1 MKIAI
6 LTREAES
13 FSTSRLVSVGRARG
27 HDVQTYDTLRFSL
40 GVESRAPQVFY
51 RAEPLNGIHA
61 VIPRIGASV
70 TFYGTAVVRQFEQMG
85 VFTLNP
91 ANAISASRDKLRAM
105 QVLSKHDVGLPATM
119 FVRDQRSVLPA
130 IERLGGAPVVIKLL
144 EGTQGIGVILAESI
158 EVAQAVVE
166 TLQWAKQNVLIQ
178 RFVAESRGRDV
189 RAFVV
194 GGRVVAAMQ
203 RRARGKEFRSNLHR
217 GALAEPVTLTP
228 EYERTAVR
236 ASQIMGLRVAGV
248 DMLESEQGPLV
259 LEVNSSPGLEGI
271 ETATGVDVASAIYQH
286 IEDEAVFL
294 ELDVRQRL
302 TLEQGYGVAEVLVP
316 RGGKLEGLTVA
327 SSPLVDRDVRILQ
340 IQRGSTVLPNP
351 HPDTPL
357 EAGDVLL
364 CYGLLRSM
372 KPFLVRPGHAHE
384 TAG

>member
-6 LTREAES
+6 LSREADS
-13 FSTSRLVSVGRARG
+13 YSTTRLCDVGRARG
-27 HDVQTYDTLRFSL
+27 HDVTVYDTLRFSL
-40 GVESRAPQVFY
+40 SVESGAPQIFY
-51 RAEPLNGIHA
+51 RAEPLEGIHA

-91 ANAISASRDKLRAM
+91 ASAISGSRDKLRAM
-105 QVLSKHDVGLPATM
+105 QVLSRHDVGLPATT

-189 RAFVV
+189 RAIVV
-194 GGRVVAAMQ
+194 AGRVVAAMR
-203 RRARGKEFRSNLHR
+203 RRAKGREFRSNLHR
-217 GALAEPVTLTP
+217 GALAEPVSLSP

-236 ASQIMGLRVAGV
+236 ATQIMGLRVAGV
-248 DMLESEQGPLV
+248 DMLESESGPQV

-271 ETATGVDVASAIYQH
+271 ETATGVDVASAIFQH
-286 IEDEAVFL
+286 IEDEVVFP

-302 TLEQGYGVAEVLVP
+302 TLEQGYGVAEVAVP
-316 RGGKLEGLTVA
+316 RGSKLEGLTVA

-340 IQRGSTVLPNP
+340 IQRGRIVLPNP

-372 KPFLVRPGHAHE
+372 KPFLVRPGHVE
-384 TAG
+384 VSG

>member
-1 MKIAI
+1 VKIAI
-6 LTREAES
+6 LSREHDS
-13 FSTSRLVSVGRARG
+13 YSTKRLVDVGRARG
-27 HDVQTYDTLRFSL
+27 HDVEVYDTMRFSL
-40 GVESRAPQVFY
+40 SVDTGAPHIFY
-51 RAEPLNGIHA
+51 RAAPFDPVEA

-70 TFYGTAVVRQFEQMG
+70 TFFGTAVVRQFEQMG

-105 QVLSKHDVGLPATM
+105 QVLSSHDVGLPATT

-178 RFVAESRGRDV
+178 RFVTESRGRDV
-189 RAFVV
+189 RAVVV
-194 GGRVVAAMQ
+194 GGRVVAAM
-203 RRARGKEFRSNLHR
+203 RRRSKGREFRSNLHR
-217 GALAEPVTLTP
+217 GGFAEPLTLSP
-228 EYERTAVR
+228 DYERTAVR
-236 ASQIMGLRVAGV
+236 AAQIMGLRVAGV
-248 DMLESEQGPLV
+248 DMLESTNGPMV

-271 ETATGVDVASAIYQH
+271 ETTTGYDVASAILQH
-286 IEDEAVFL
+286 IEDEVVFP

-302 TLEQGYGVAEVLVP
+302 TLGKGFGVAEVSVS
-316 RGGKLEGLTVA
+316 RGSKLEGATVA
-327 SSPLVDRDVRILQ
+327 NSPLVDRDVRVLQ
-340 IQRGSTVLPNP
+340 IQRASTVLPNP
-351 HPDTPL
+351 HADTHF

-372 KPFLVRPGHAHE
+372 KPFLSMPKRRAEPMP
-384 TAG
+384 

>member
-1 MKIAI
+1 VKIAI
-6 LTREAES
+6 LSREHDS
-13 FSTSRLVSVGRARG
+13 YSTKRLVDVGRARG
-27 HDVQTYDTLRFSL
+27 HDVEVYDTLRFSL
-40 GVESRAPQVFY
+40 SVESGAPHIFY
-51 RAEPLNGIHA
+51 RAEPFDPVEA

-70 TFYGTAVVRQFEQMG
+70 TFFGTAVVRQFEQMG

-105 QVLSKHDVGLPATM
+105 QVLSRHDVGLPATT

-130 IERLGGAPVVIKLL
+130 IERLGGSPVVIKLL

-178 RFVAESRGRDV
+178 RFVTESRGRDV
-189 RAFVV
+189 RAIVV
-194 GGRVVAAMQ
+194 GGRVVAAM
-203 RRARGKEFRSNLHR
+203 RRRSKGREFRSNLHR
-217 GALAEPVTLTP
+217 GGFAEPLALTP
-228 EYERTAVR
+228 DYERTAVR
-236 ASQIMGLRVAGV
+236 AAQIMGLRVAGV
-248 DMLESEQGPLV
+248 DMLESAHGPMV

-271 ETATGVDVASAIYQH
+271 ETTTGVDVASAILQH
-286 IEDEAVFL
+286 IEDEVVFP

-302 TLEQGYGVAEVLVP
+302 TLGKGFGVAEVTVP
-316 RGGKLEGLTVA
+316 HESKLEGATVG
-327 SSPLVDRDVRILQ
+327 SSPLADRDVRVLQ

-351 HPDTPL
+351 HPDTRF

-372 KPFLVRPGHAHE
+372 KPFLPMPRQRPDGSP
-384 TAG
+384 

>member
-13 FSTSRLVSVGRARG
+13 YSTTRLVDVARARG
-27 HDVQTYDTLRFSL
+27 HDIATYDTLRFSL
-40 GVESRAPQVFY
+40 AVDQGAPKIFY
-51 RAEPLNGIHA
+51 RAEPFDEVHA

-105 QVLSKHDVGLPATM
+105 QALSRHDVGIPSTT

-189 RAFVV
+189 RAIVV

-203 RRARGKEFRSNLHR
+203 RRAKGKEFRSNIHR
-217 GALAEPVTLTP
+217 GALAEPVVLTA
-228 EYERTAVR
+228 EYARTAVL
-236 ASQIMGLRVAGV
+236 ATQIMGLRVAGV
-248 DMLESEQGPLV
+248 DMLESELGPLV

-271 ETATGVDVASAIYQH
+271 ETATGVDVASAIMQH
-286 IEDEAVFL
+286 IEDEAVFP

-302 TLEQGYGVAEVLVP
+302 TLEQGYGVAEVAVP
-316 RGGKLEGLTVA
+316 RGSRLEGLTVGA
-327 SSPLVDRDVRILQ
+327 SPLVERDVRILQ
-340 IQRGSTVLPNP
+340 IQRGRLVLPNP
-351 HPDTPL
+351 HPDTAL

-364 CYGLLRSM
+364 CYGLLVSM
-372 KPFLVRPGHAHE
+372 KPFLVRPEHAHGS
-384 TAG
+384 AR